1 MNLAMICNK
10 LTKAGLLIISGAL
23 TTSLVSA
30 PSTHLVLDQFAA
42 VYYLDEMPDLGSKE
56 DVYTYSKIITQ
67 QSIVQREFD
76 GREHSLDQILDE
88 KLLCKKAEALKMAPS
103 DEDFD
108 RQLEKMNMTPE
119 QQVHIAKENN
129 FIDVADFKQAFKEMY
144 VANMSLGFEIE
155 SRLVITDDEI
165 RAYYDQNPVWLE
177 AEYEILTSFVPFHN
191 QTEQQKIRAKL
202 TKLVETGAGYKVVWE
217 EPIVVKVGEVSLD
230 NNFLT
235 GLKEGQIHFKELDN
249 GFDLF
254 KMNQIRTRRLQ
265 PLLERKTQIVSQLR
279 SERYAGVAEKVRQD
293 LRDKAVIYYPTQY

>member
-1 MNLAMICNK
+1 MNLAMICNN
-10 LTKAGLLIISGAL
+10 LIKASLLIIGGAL
-23 TTSLVSA
+23 TINLVGA
-30 PSTHLVLDQFAA
+30 PSTTLVLDQFAV

-56 DVYTYSKIITQ
+56 DVYTYAKIITQ
-67 QSIVQREFD
+67 QNIAQREFD

-129 FIDVADFKQAFKEMY
+129 FIDVYDFKQAFKEMY

-165 RAYYDQNPVWLE
+165 RAYYDKNPVWLE
-177 AEYEILTSFVPFHN
+177 AEYEILTSFVPFHSHA
-191 QTEQQKIRAKL
+191 EQQKIQAKL
-202 TKLVETGAGYKVVWE
+202 AKLVETGAGYKVIWE
-217 EPIVVKVGEVSLD
+217 DPIIVKISELSPE

-235 GLKEGQIHFKELDN
+235 SLKEGQIYFKALNN
-249 GFDLF
+249 GFDIF
-254 KMNQIRTRRLQ
+254 KMSQIRERRLQ

-279 SERYAGVAEKVRQD
+279 SERYAGVAERVRQD
-293 LRDKAVIYYPTQY
+293 LRDKAVIYYPAQY